1 MSDLVLAILLIVAV
15 VIILAI
21 LLLSSTPDEGPD
33 PRAEIRRINAE
44 RDRQLY
50 QLNLQAM
57 HTRQAI
63 LDAARHSQ
71 RR

>member
-1 MSDLVLAILLIVAV
+1 VSDLVLAILLIVAV
-15 VIILAI
+15 VIVVI
-21 LLLSSTPDEGPD
+21 LLLCAAPDERPD
-33 PRAEIRRINAE
+33 SRTEIRRIEAE

-63 LDAARHSQ
+63 LDAARRSQ